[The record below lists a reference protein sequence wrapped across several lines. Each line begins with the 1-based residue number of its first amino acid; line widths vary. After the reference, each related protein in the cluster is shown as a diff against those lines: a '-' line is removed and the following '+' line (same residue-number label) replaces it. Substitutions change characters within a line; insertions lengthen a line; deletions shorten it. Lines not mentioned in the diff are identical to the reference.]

1 MAFVT
6 KPFEKTTA
14 SSGSDTHTVDLPD
27 DVDPTQSAFYLAAQ
41 NLHAKDHQW
50 TSTLA
55 ATAEVTIP
63 TTHQPIPVALHE
75 MIHPPVPLAN
85 HTGHRCFRL
94 HLNVPARETLATHRT
109 LAIRIPDYLV
119 DQHLRLDL
127 WILARD

>member
-1 MAFVT
+1 MALQTIAFQPET
-6 KPFEKTTA
+6 G
-14 SSGSDTHTVDLPD
+14 GSIRWVDLPD
-27 DVDPTQSAFYLAAQ
+27 DVDPNQSSFYLAAQ

-63 TTHQPIPVALHE
+63 TPQPIPVALHE

-94 HLNVPARETLATHRT
+94 HLNVPARETLAAHRT
-109 LAIRIPDYLV
+109 LAIRVPDSLD

-127 WILARD
+127 WILTRD